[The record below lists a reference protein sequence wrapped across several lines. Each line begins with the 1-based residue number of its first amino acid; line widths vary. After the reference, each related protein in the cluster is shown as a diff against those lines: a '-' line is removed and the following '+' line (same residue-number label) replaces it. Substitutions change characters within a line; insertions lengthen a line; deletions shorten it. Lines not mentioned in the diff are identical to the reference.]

1 MRLFTSSRHRGV
13 RAITQLGLAKHYGVA
28 AEIDEAVERLHYRS
42 TVSSSCLAT
51 GENRGQDVG
60 RW

>member
-51 GENRGQDVG
+51 G
-60 RW
+60 